1 MYRDLQT
8 YSGVCAGF
16 ALIILLVAGSL
27 VQFPPEAFGLP
38 VSDGSFQAA
47 VEASVVGGV
56 QLQLPAED
64 AESLQG
70 AFAGSGLHEVL
81 KQLAGLR
88 RTLIFRLPHLFP
100 SVDKG
105 FSQVLVGAGIPF
117 QVWGKKRNR
126 GFYLF
131 LDWDGSPINFIICNP
146 QSVCGGKKTS
156 YIWVYRAVKWL
167 KMVGSWHR
175 LNSFIAL
182 GLWLQ
187 PVEAVCI

>member
-1 MYRDLQT
+1 MYRALQT

-16 ALIILLVAGSL
+16 ALIILFVAGSL

-47 VEASVVGGV
+47 VEASVVRGV

-70 AFAGSGLHEVL
+70 AFTSSGLHEVL

-88 RTLIFRLPHLFP
+88 RALVLRLPHLFP

-117 QVWGKKRNR
+117 QDWGKKRNR

-131 LDWDGSPINFIICNP
+131 LD
-146 QSVCGGKKTS
+146 
-156 YIWVYRAVKWL
+156 
-167 KMVGSWHR
+167 
-175 LNSFIAL
+175 
-182 GLWLQ
+182 
-187 PVEAVCI
+187 

>member
-1 MYRDLQT
+1 MFRALQT
-8 YSGVCAGF
+8 YSGVYAGF

-47 VEASVVGGV
+47 VETSVVRGV

-70 AFAGSGLHEVL
+70 AFTSSGLHEVL

-88 RTLIFRLPHLFP
+88 RTLVLCLPHLFP

-105 FSQVLVGAGIPF
+105 FSQVLVLAFLSRTGER
-117 QVWGKKRNR
+117 KKNR

-131 LDWDGSPINFIICNP
+131 LDWDESPINFIICNP
-146 QSVCGGKKTS
+146 QSVYAENTS
-156 YIWVYRAVKWL
+156 YIWVYRAVK
-167 KMVGSWHR
+167 
-175 LNSFIAL
+175 
-182 GLWLQ
+182 
-187 PVEAVCI
+187 

>member
-1 MYRDLQT
+1 MRDFKGNYRALQT

-38 VSDGSFQAA
+38 ESDSSFEAA

-64 AESLQG
+64 TESLQG
-70 AFAGSGLHEVL
+70 AFTGSGLDKVL
-81 KQLAGLR
+81 KQLTGLR
-88 RTLIFRLPHLFP
+88 RTLILSLPHLFP

-117 QVWGKKRNR
+117 K
-126 GFYLF
+126 
-131 LDWDGSPINFIICNP
+131 D
-146 QSVCGGKKTS
+146 
-156 YIWVYRAVKWL
+156 
-167 KMVGSWHR
+167 
-175 LNSFIAL
+175 
-182 GLWLQ
+182 
-187 PVEAVCI
+187 